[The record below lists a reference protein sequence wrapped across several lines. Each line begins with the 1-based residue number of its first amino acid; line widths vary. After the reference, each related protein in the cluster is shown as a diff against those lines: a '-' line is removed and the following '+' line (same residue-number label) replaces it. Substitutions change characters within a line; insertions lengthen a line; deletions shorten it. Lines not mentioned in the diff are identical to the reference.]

1 MPTGGRPLRVLFV
14 NAGILGLTAYHTF
27 LQETLPKQSR
37 LQGELILLPEQM
49 SFVDRSLRRV
59 LNARLWRDG
68 WFGLANMDLVRF
80 RAELNTG
87 LHARRRLATAD
98 LHDVDALFFHRQ
110 SAAWGSL
117 DLMRRIPSILSI
129 DATQDV
135 VMSTATRSVERAT
148 YELNARVDGA
158 VFRAAAAIVS
168 TSRWTADCLRA
179 RYPDLRTPVHVMPPP
194 VLLDRFDPGW
204 ADERRARAGQGG
216 KPRILFMGGD
226 FPRKGGFDLLDAW
239 RRSGLRSHASLDVV
253 TDWPLSHV
261 PDGVRLWRGVRR
273 LSDTWTARWRE
284 ADVFVMPTRNEAFGL
299 VYQEA
304 GAAGLPAVGTRHH
317 AVPEIIED
325 NVTGLLVDP
334 RDTKGLAHAL
344 ETLVA
349 DAALRDRLGR
359 AARAR
364 IEHVAHPLR
373 HLERLADIVAASSR
387 IRPAAA
393 LR

>member
-1 MPTGGRPLRVLFV
+1 MPTGGAPLRVLFV
-14 NAGILGLTAYHTF
+14 NAGILGLTAYHAF
-27 LQETLPKQSR
+27 LKETLPKQTT
-37 LQGELILLPEQM
+37 LQGELILLSEQM
-49 SFVDRSLRRV
+49 SFADRALRRI
-59 LNARLWRDG
+59 LNTRLWKDG

-87 LHARRRLATAD
+87 LHARRRITSAD
-98 LHDVDALFFHRQ
+98 LRDVDALFFHRQ

-117 DLMRRIPSILSI
+117 DLMRRIPSIVSI

-135 VMSTATRSVERAT
+135 VTSAARRSVERAT

-168 TSRWTADCLRA
+168 TSWWTADCLRT

-204 ADERRARAGQGG
+204 ADERRARSGQGT
-216 KPRILFMGGD
+216 KPRVLFMGGD
-226 FPRKGGFDLLDAW
+226 FSRKGGFDLLEAW
-239 RRSGLRSHASLDVV
+239 RSSGLRSYASLDIV
-253 TDWPLSHV
+253 TDWPLPSV
-261 PDGVRLWRGVRR
+261 PDGVRLLHGVTRFSDAWTQCWRQ
-273 LSDTWTARWRE
+273 S
-284 ADVFVMPTRNEAFGL
+284 DVFVMPTRNEAYGL

-304 GAAGLPAVGTRHH
+304 AAAGIPAVGTRHH

-325 NVTGLLVDP
+325 GGTGLLVAP
-334 RDTKGLAHAL
+334 GDTAGLGRAL
-344 ETLVA
+344 ATLVR
-349 DAALRDRLGR
+349 DAALRDHLGR

-364 IEHVAHPLR
+364 IERVAHPIR
-373 HLERLADIVAASSR
+373 HLERLAEIVAASQR
-387 IRPAAA
+387 LQPAA